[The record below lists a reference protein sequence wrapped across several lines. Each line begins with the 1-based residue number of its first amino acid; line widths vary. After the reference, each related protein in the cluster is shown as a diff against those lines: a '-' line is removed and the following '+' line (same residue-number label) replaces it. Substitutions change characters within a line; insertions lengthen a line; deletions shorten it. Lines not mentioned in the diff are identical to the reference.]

1 MEGGDRVLGVPVG
14 GPAEQTA
21 GNKAGL
27 QRHRAPTMRA
37 RSSGWTEDPGQ
48 HGDSELLSSPE
59 NRPRL
64 IRTNGH
70 MRLNPHAQKCVHTS
84 SFTHAVFANVH
95 SCTHRHKLH
104 YFTQPQSHS
113 HPSQKACV
121 YLATAQNNSPLS
133 PSY

>member
-1 MEGGDRVLGVPVG
+1 MEGGDRVPGVPVG

-37 RSSGWTEDPGQ
+37 RSSGWTEDPGR
-48 HGDSELLSSPE
+48 HEDSELLSSPE

-70 MRLNPHAQKCVHTS
+70 MHTS
-84 SFTHAVFANVH
+84 SFTHAVLANVH
-95 SCTHRHKLH
+95 SCAHRHKLH
-104 YFTQPQSHS
+104 YFTQPQSLS
-113 HPSQKACV
+113 HLLQKACV